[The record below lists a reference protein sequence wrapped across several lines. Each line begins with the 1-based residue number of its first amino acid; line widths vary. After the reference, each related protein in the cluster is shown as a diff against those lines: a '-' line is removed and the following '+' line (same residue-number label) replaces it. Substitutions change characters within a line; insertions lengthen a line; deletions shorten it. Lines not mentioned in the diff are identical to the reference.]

1 MTSPQAILLGLIQ
14 GVTEF
19 LPVSSS
25 AHLILTSFLL
35 GWEDQGL
42 VFDVA
47 VHLGSMLAV
56 VIFVRHELLAV
67 LRSLGARGARGAGGP
82 GGADGERAPD
92 AGRHRRLGLALVVG
106 TVPVAVAGILLR
118 GLVETSGREPILIAS
133 TSIVYGIALLLADRL
148 GSRTRSLDGLGWRDA
163 LAIGVGQALAL
174 IPGTSRAGATMTVAL
189 ALGYDRASAA
199 RFSFLLAVPVSL
211 LVGIGQLVEL
221 ASQPLNGIAIGQFL
235 LGFVA
240 SGVAAY
246 LSIGFLINWVKRQ
259 DYSLFV
265 AYRVVLGLVI
275 LVSVWR

>member
-1 MTSPQAILLGLIQ
+1 MTSPQAILLGLVQ
-14 GVTEF
+14 GLTEF
-19 LPVSSS
+19 LPISSS

-42 VFDVA
+42 AFDIA

-56 VIFVRHELLAV
+56 VVF
-67 LRSLGARGARGAGGP
+67 LRRDVVTISRSMFQGAAGP
-82 GGADGERAPD
+82 GNSSRQ
-92 AGRHRRLGLALVVG
+92 GRPLGFALILG
-106 TVPVAVAGILLR
+106 TVPVAVAGLFLR
-118 GLVETSGREPILIAS
+118 GFVESAGRAPVLIAA
-133 TSIVYGIALLLADRL
+133 TSIGYAIALLLADKK
-148 GSRTRSLDGLGWRDA
+148 GSKDRGLGEIGWRHG

-174 IPGTSRAGATMTVAL
+174 VPGTSRAGITMTVAL

-199 RFSFLLAVPVSL
+199 RFSFLLAIPVSF
-211 LVGIGQLVEL
+211 LVAVSQLSELVSQSSSGINVAEFVVG
-221 ASQPLNGIAIGQFL
+221 FL
-235 LGFVA
+235 A

-275 LVSVWR
+275 LASLWR